1 MTLPM
6 QGPSAQPIS
15 PQVPSVPALFTRL
28 HPQLVTDC
36 PSLPVDARAGFTK
49 AVGRRHW
56 LRCTGGPTRSCF
68 ISLHF
73 PTLTF
78 AAPVLPGCHSGSQ
91 GHCRAVCG
99 DSAGPQLCQS
109 TGLWSIPSL
118 WLLLW
123 TCFCFFCFFPSCLMV
138 WKTRFMRWRLSPREP
153 CRVLSHHQVP
163 VASWDRECHCLHSY
177 QFTQDPRGVTF
188 SPMGKSRP
196 REGKRLAQVHSWK
209 TAGPTE
215 PSCVQRP
222 VLCSC

>member
-1 MTLPM
+1 MTLPV

-56 LRCTGGPTRSCF
+56 LRCTGGPDRSCF

-99 DSAGPQLCQS
+99 DSAGPQLFQS
-109 TGLWSIPSL
+109 TGCGLYPPYGCCCGHVFVFLFFSIL
-118 WLLLW
+118 
-123 TCFCFFCFFPSCLMV
+123 FDGV
-138 WKTRFMRWRLSPREP
+138 EN
-153 CRVLSHHQVP
+153 QVYE
-163 VASWDRECHCLHSY
+163 VE
-177 QFTQDPRGVTF
+177 
-188 SPMGKSRP
+188 
-196 REGKRLAQVHSWK
+196 AQ
-209 TAGPTE
+209 P
-215 PSCVQRP
+215 QRAM
-222 VLCSC
+222 